1 MTMSKQFKVTISII
15 LSMLIMIVEVF
26 LIMAGRELYVS
37 QQLSKNGK
45 QDFIFNSI
53 YYLVGSTILIFV
65 ISKLIL
71 QNENQALRTKV
82 YLGLFILN
90 ALIFA
95 FLIYG
100 LI

>member
-1 MTMSKQFKVTISII
+1 MSKQFKVTISII

-37 QQLSKNGK
+37 EQLSKNGK

>member
-37 QQLSKNGK
+37 EQLSKNGK